1 MPKYIEKV
9 EKMMLPVIPTR
20 GLVAFPSMPLN
31 FELEREISIRAVEA
45 AAGEDMY
52 VLLLCQKDIGCAAP
66 TPKDL
71 YEVGTVCR
79 IKQTLKSPD
88 GIVRVLAEGV
98 CRGTAISFTGRDG
111 CIYANVLT
119 KTVALEKGDSDIRSE
134 ALLREAITA
143 LEDFLG
149 YLPSESGEILLS
161 ARSIKNPGQAA
172 DFIAA
177 SAFVK
182 FEDKQRILNVF
193 EPLARLETV
202 AVILE
207 EETKLLAVELSIHK
221 KVRQAIDDN
230 QKEYYLRE
238 QLKAIQT
245 ELGDDAED
253 EAGAYYSK
261 IEASGFPKE
270 IQEKLSKEVGRL
282 LKTAYGSPEAAVLRN
297 YLDLCLEIPYGKFTK
312 DRLDIAR
319 AKKILDEDHDGLEKP
334 KNRIL
339 EYLAVKQLNPQLRH
353 QIICFVGPPGV
364 GKTSLGQS
372 IARAMHRKFVRVSL
386 GGIRDEAEIRGH
398 RKTYVAAMPG
408 RIVNALCQAGSMNPV
423 MLLDEIDKLCSDM
436 RGDPASALLEVLD
449 SEQNKTFRD
458 HFVEMPCDLSNV
470 MFLATAN
477 TLDTIPRPLLD
488 RMEIIEL
495 YTYTKPEKLA
505 IAKNHLIPK
514 QMKRHGLTKR
524 MLRLSD
530 DAITELIDGYTRE
543 SGVRNLEREIAAVCR
558 RAARKMVEE
567 GKKSISISKETL
579 SAYLGPKKYLEEEK
593 TTENEVG
600 VVNGLAYTSVGGD
613 LLKIETTVM
622 PGSGKIELTGTLG
635 DVMKESARIAVSY
648 IRTNSDV
655 LGIPQD
661 FYKTKDIHIHVP
673 DGATPKDGPSAGVTM
688 LTSLVSTL
696 TGVPARCDTAM
707 TGELTL
713 TGRVLPIG
721 GLREKST
728 AAWNAG
734 IKRVLIP
741 ADNLSD
747 LEELDPVVRASLL
760 FIPVRKGMQV
770 LQQALAREDAP
781 ASNDSKRQPPCSS
794 KQSIPLQDSV
804 HTPIT
809 ARHTDT

>member
-1 MPKYIEKV
+1 MPRYIEKV
-9 EKMMLPVIPTR
+9 DKMTVPVIPTR

-31 FELEREISIRAVEA
+31 FELEREMSICAAEA
-45 AAGEDMY
+45 AVKGDMY
-52 VLLLCQKDIGCAAP
+52 VLLLCQKDLSCSAP

-71 YEVGTVCR
+71 YEIGTVCR
-79 IKQTLKSPD
+79 IKQTLKSSD
-88 GIVRVLAEGV
+88 GIMRVLAEGV
-98 CRGTAISFTGRDG
+98 CRGTAISFSGHG
-111 CIYANVLT
+111 NFMYANVLA
-119 KTVALEKGDSDIRSE
+119 KTVSLEKGDCDIRSE
-134 ALLREAITA
+134 ALLHEAVTA
-143 LEDFLG
+143 LENFIG
-149 YLPSESGEILLS
+149 YLPTDSDDILLS

-177 SAFVK
+177 STFVK
-182 FEDKQRILNVF
+182 FEDKQRILNMF
-193 EPLARLETV
+193 EPLKRLEMA

-207 EETKLLAVELSIHK
+207 EEAKLLAAELKIHK

-238 QLKAIQT
+238 QLKVIQA
-245 ELGDDAED
+245 ELGEDTGDDAD
-253 EAGAYYSK
+253 AFYKK
-261 IEASGFPKE
+261 IDASGFPKE
-270 IQEKLSKEVGRL
+270 IQEKLRKEVGRL
-282 LKTAYGSPEAAVLRN
+282 QKSSFGSPEAAVLRN
-297 YLDLCLEIPYGKFTK
+297 YLELCLEIPYGKTTK

-339 EYLAVKQLNPQLRH
+339 EYLAVKQLNPELRH

-364 GKTSLGQS
+364 GKTSLGHS
-372 IARAMHRKFVRVSL
+372 IARAMNRKFVRVSL

-408 RIVNALCQAGSMNPV
+408 RIINALCQAGSMNPV

-449 SEQNKTFRD
+449 SEQNKNFRD

-477 TLDTIPRPLLD
+477 SLDTIPRPLLD

-495 YTYTKPEKLA
+495 YTYTKPEKIA

-514 QMKRHGLTKR
+514 QLRRHGLSKR
-524 MLRLSD
+524 TLRLSD
-530 DAITELIDGYTRE
+530 VAIEELIDGYTRE
-543 SGVRNLEREIAAVCR
+543 SGVRNLEREIAALCR
-558 RAARKMVEE
+558 RAARQMVEE
-567 GKKSISISKETL
+567 HKKSVTISKETL
-579 SAYLGPKKYLEEEK
+579 ANYLGPRKFLDDEK
-593 TTENEVG
+593 TQRDEIG

-613 LLKIETTVM
+613 LLKIETTAM
-622 PGSGKIELTGTLG
+622 PGNGKIELTGTLG
-635 DVMKESARIAVSY
+635 DVMKESAHIAVSY
-648 IRTNSDV
+648 IRTHSNTFG
-655 LGIPQD
+655 LAED
-661 FYKTKDIHIHVP
+661 FYKTKDLHVHVP

-696 TGVPARCDTAM
+696 TGTPVRCDTAM

-741 ADNLSD
+741 ADNVSD
-747 LEELDPVVRASLL
+747 LEELDPAVRAALL
-760 FIPVRKGMQV
+760 FIPVRNAVEV
-770 LQQALAREDAP
+770 LREVLVQEGAP
-781 ASNDSKRQPPCSS
+781 AQSTAHHTPSAKQP
-794 KQSIPLQDSV
+794 IPIQDSV
-804 HTPIT
+804 HAPIT
-809 ARHTDT
+809 ARQTNT

>member
-9 EKMMLPVIPTR
+9 EKMTLPVIPTR

-31 FELEREISIRAVEA
+31 FELERELSIRAVEA
-45 AAGEDMY
+45 ATREDMY
-52 VLLLCQKDIGCAAP
+52 VLLLCQKDIGCVAP
-66 TPKDL
+66 APKDL
-71 YEVGTVCR
+71 YEIGTVCR

-98 CRGTAISFTGRDG
+98 CRGTAVSFAGRDG

-134 ALLREAITA
+134 ALLREAITT
-143 LEDFLG
+143 LEDFLV
-149 YLPSESGEILLS
+149 YLPAESGEILLS

-182 FEDKQRILNVF
+182 FEDKQRVLNVF

-238 QLKAIQT
+238 QLRAIQT
-245 ELGDDAED
+245 ELGEDGGD
-253 EAGAYYSK
+253 EAAAYYKK
-261 IEASGFPKE
+261 IRESGFPEE

-282 LKTAYGSPEAAVLRN
+282 LKTSYGSPEAAVLRN

-312 DRLDIAR
+312 DRLDIDR
-319 AKKILDEDHDGLEKP
+319 AKKILDADHDGLAKP

-339 EYLAVKQLNPQLRH
+339 EYLAVKQLNPELRH

-449 SEQNKTFRD
+449 GEQNKNFRD

-477 TLDTIPRPLLD
+477 SLDTIPRPLLD
-488 RMEIIEL
+488 RMEVIEL
-495 YTYTKPEKLA
+495 YTYTKPEKA
-505 IAKNHLIPK
+505 SIAKNHLIPK
-514 QMKRHGLTKR
+514 QLKRHGLTKR
-524 MLRLSD
+524 ALRLSD
-530 DAITELIDGYTRE
+530 DAIMELIDGYTRE

-558 RAARKMVEE
+558 RAARRMIDE
-567 GKKSISISKETL
+567 GKKSLTVSKEVL
-579 SAYLGPKKYLEEEK
+579 STYLGPRKFLDNEK
-593 TTENEVG
+593 TVENEVG

-648 IRTNSDV
+648 IRANSDT

-696 TGVPARCDTAM
+696 TGVSVRCDTAM

-734 IKRVLIP
+734 IKRVIIP

-760 FIPVRKGMQV
+760 FIPVRKGIQV
-770 LQQALAREDAP
+770 LQETLVQDDVS
-781 ASNDSKRQPPCSS
+781 ASSDSKRQTSCTT
-794 KQSIPLQDSV
+794 KQTNPLQDNV
-804 HTPIT
+804 HPPIT
-809 ARHTDT
+809 ARQTDT

>member
-1 MPKYIEKV
+1 MPRYIEKI
-9 EKMMLPVIPTR
+9 EKMTLPVIPTR
-20 GLVAFPSMPLN
+20 GLVAFPSLPLN
-31 FELEREISIRAVEA
+31 FELEREVSIRALEA
-45 AAGEDMY
+45 ATEGDMY
-52 VLLLCQKDIGCAAP
+52 VLLLCQRDMSCAAP
-66 TPKDL
+66 TPSDL
-71 YEVGTVCR
+71 YEVGTVCQ
-79 IKQTLKSPD
+79 IKQTLKSSD

-98 CRGTAISFTGRDG
+98 CRGIALSFTGRSG
-111 CIYANVLT
+111 CMYADVMT
-119 KTVALEKGDSDIRSE
+119 KTVTLERGAADVRTE
-134 ALLREAITA
+134 ALLRETFSA
-143 LEDFLG
+143 LEDFMAF
-149 YLPSESGEILLS
+149 LPAESGEILLS

-177 SAFVK
+177 STFVK
-182 FEDKQRILNVF
+182 FEDKQRVLNVF
-193 EPLARLETV
+193 EPLPRLETV

-207 EETKLLAVELSIHK
+207 EEAKLLSLELSIHR

-238 QLKAIQT
+238 QMKVIQA
-245 ELGDDAED
+245 ELGEDGGD
-253 EAGAYYSK
+253 EAETYYEK
-261 IEASGFPKE
+261 IAASGFPEE
-270 IQEKLSKEVGRL
+270 IREKLSKEVGRL

-297 YLDLCLEIPYGKFTK
+297 YLDICLEIPFGKFTK
-312 DRLDIAR
+312 DRLDINR
-319 AKKILDEDHDGLEKP
+319 AKKILDADHDGLEKP

-372 IARAMHRKFVRVSL
+372 IARAMNRKFVRVSL

-408 RIVNALCQAGSMNPV
+408 RIINGLCQAGSMNPV

-449 SEQNKTFRD
+449 SEQNKSFRD

-470 MFLATAN
+470 LFLATAN
-477 TLDTIPRPLLD
+477 TLDSIPRPLLD
-488 RMEIIEL
+488 RMEVIEL
-495 YTYTKPEKLA
+495 YTYTKPEKIA
-505 IAKNHLIPK
+505 IAKNHLLPK
-514 QMKRHGLTKR
+514 QLKRHGLSRRT
-524 MLRLSD
+524 LRLSE
-530 DAITELIDGYTRE
+530 DAISEIIDGYTRE
-543 SGVRNLEREIAAVCR
+543 SGVRGLEREIAALCR
-558 RAARKMVEE
+558 RAARKMLEE
-567 GKKSISISKETL
+567 NKKSITVSRETL
-579 SAYLGPKKYLEEEK
+579 SRYLGPRKFLDEDK
-593 TTENEVG
+593 TSQNEVG
-600 VVNGLAYTSVGGD
+600 VVNGLAYTACGGD

-648 IRTNSDV
+648 IRAHSDV
-655 LGIPQD
+655 LGISQD

-696 TGVPARCDTAM
+696 TGTPVRCDTAM
-707 TGELTL
+707 TGEITL

-741 ADNLSD
+741 ADNLPD
-747 LEELDPVVRASLL
+747 LEELDPVVRAALL
-760 FIPVRKGMQV
+760 FIPVRSGTEV
-770 LQQALAREDAP
+770 LQEALVRKDPPAQKEPARP
-781 ASNDSKRQPPCSS
+781 AAAVSG
-794 KQSIPLQDSV
+794 QSLPLQESI
-804 HTPIT
+804 HPPIT
-809 ARHTDT
+809 AQRADT

>member
-9 EKMMLPVIPTR
+9 DKMTVPVIPTR

-31 FELEREISIRAVEA
+31 FELEREMSICAAEA
-45 AAGEDMY
+45 AVKNDMY
-52 VLLLCQKDIGCAAP
+52 VLLLCQKDLSCAAP

-71 YEVGTVCR
+71 YEIGTICR
-79 IKQTLKSPD
+79 IKQTLTSSD
-88 GIVRVLAEGV
+88 GIMRVLAEGI
-98 CRGTAISFTGRDG
+98 CRGTAISFTGHG
-111 CIYANVLT
+111 SCMYANVLT
-119 KTVALEKGDSDIRSE
+119 KTVCLEKGTSDIRTE
-134 ALLREAITA
+134 ALLHETFTA
-143 LEDFLG
+143 LENFVG
-149 YLPSESGEILLS
+149 YLPADSSDILLS

-177 SAFVK
+177 STFVK
-182 FEDKQRILNVF
+182 YEDKQRILNIF
-193 EPLARLETV
+193 EPLARLEAT

-207 EETKLLAVELSIHK
+207 EEAKLLATEVIIHK

-238 QLKAIQT
+238 QMKVIQA
-245 ELGDDAED
+245 ELGEDAGDDA
-253 EAGAYYSK
+253 AMFYKK
-261 IEASGFPKE
+261 IEESGFPEE
-270 IQEKLSKEVGRL
+270 IQEKLRKEVGRL
-282 LKTAYGSPEAAVLRN
+282 LKSSYGSPEAAVLRN
-297 YLDLCLEIPYGKFTK
+297 YLELCLEIPYGKTTK

-319 AKKILDEDHDGLEKP
+319 AKKILDDDHDGLEKP

-339 EYLAVKQLNPQLRH
+339 EYLAVKQLNPELRH

-364 GKTSLGQS
+364 GKTSLGHS
-372 IARAMHRKFVRVSL
+372 IARAMNRNFVRVSL

-408 RIVNALCQAGSMNPV
+408 RIINALCQAGSMNPV

-449 SEQNKTFRD
+449 SEQNKNFRD

-477 TLDTIPRPLLD
+477 SLDTIPRPLLD
-488 RMEIIEL
+488 RMEVIEL
-495 YTYTKPEKLA
+495 YTYTKPEKIA
-505 IAKNHLIPK
+505 IAKNHLFPK
-514 QMKRHGLTKR
+514 QLRRHGLNKR
-524 MLRLSD
+524 TLRLSD
-530 DAITELIDGYTRE
+530 EAIEELIDGYTRE
-543 SGVRNLEREIAAVCR
+543 SGVRNLEREIAALCR
-558 RAARKMVEE
+558 RAARKMIEE
-567 GKKSISISKETL
+567 DKKSVSISKATL
-579 SAYLGPKKYLEEEK
+579 AGYLGPRKFLDDEK
-593 TTENEVG
+593 TEKNEVG

-648 IRTNSDV
+648 IRAHSETF
-655 LGIPQD
+655 GIPED
-661 FYKTKDIHIHVP
+661 FYKTKDLHIHVP

-688 LTSLVSTL
+688 LTSLISTL
-696 TGVPARCDTAM
+696 TGTPVRCDTAM

-747 LEELDPVVRASLL
+747 LEELDPAVRAALL
-760 FIPVRKGMQV
+760 FIPVRKATEV
-770 LQQALAREDAP
+770 LREVLVQEVSSAPNTARP
-781 ASNDSKRQPPCSS
+781 TSS
-794 KQSIPLQDSV
+794 KQSIPLQDNI

-809 ARHTDT
+809 ARQTNT